1 MRRRAGV
8 QSEVLLSLA
17 LIMGLATLSLTA
29 VFVSYQEAGMR
40 AILGRALLA
49 EARNPR
55 TLTDSLFPGTEW
67 WIVAAD
73 GRVAP
78 RGPAAGP
85 IDPETRGLAD
95 RARSQREPLLMPG
108 SVLDAV
114 RFAAPLDAA
123 GNVAVGRLP
132 RAASHRLRAVP
143 LGVVAAM
150 VVADVLV
157 FTALGAYLLR
167 RRIVAPLQGLS
178 AAAKEV
184 ASGSLA
190 ARVPVEG
197 AREAAELGR
206 SFNEMT
212 EALEART
219 EALQKVVVDLRTANR
234 ELRSARAGLDRAER
248 LAAVGR
254 LAAGVAHEVGNPIG
268 AMLAFVD
275 LASRDSGISDATR
288 DHLRRAGCEGQRVRG
303 ILRQL
308 LDFSR
313 TARPTPTCL
322 DLTRAA
328 EDTIA
333 LLAAQKRY
341 ASIPFEVQRE
351 GKALPVLADAGVVTQ
366 ILLNLLLNAADAV
379 TGLSEPRVVV
389 TVRPAALSVR
399 AGEGA
404 LAARDRAAP
413 DGTECVVA
421 DNGGGISEADRER
434 IFDPFF
440 TTKPPGEGTG
450 LGLANALRL
459 TEESDGQLELVPPPE
474 GMRTAF
480 ALRLPASGTPT
491 ERSATRRE
499 SESV

>member
-1 MRRRAGV
+1 
-8 QSEVLLSLA
+8 
-17 LIMGLATLSLTA
+17 
-29 VFVSYQEAGMR
+29 
-40 AILGRALLA
+40 
-49 EARNPR
+49 
-55 TLTDSLFPGTEW
+55 
-67 WIVAAD
+67 
-73 GRVAP
+73 
-78 RGPAAGP
+78 
-85 IDPETRGLAD
+85 
-95 RARSQREPLLMPG
+95 
-108 SVLDAV
+108 
-114 RFAAPLDAA
+114 
-123 GNVAVGRLP
+123 
-132 RAASHRLRAVP
+132 
-143 LGVVAAM
+143 M